1 MIVRSPDPDVVI
13 PDIPFAQYV
22 LRQTERL
29 AGKPALIDGVSGRT
43 YTYGDVAAAV
53 RRLAAGLSRRGFGKG
68 DVLALY
74 SPNCPEYPIVFLA
87 AALLGGTTTTIN
99 PMYTVEELAAQL
111 NDAGAKYLVAAPA
124 TVEKALEGQRRSRVE
139 EVFVLGEPL
148 TASATGATVTLT
160 GSRHGGF
167 VSRWLRRGQQTQQT
181 QQAPE
186 AAAQSE
192 SGAVPLVLLL
202 ADDGAVPAVDINAAE
217 DVVALPYSSGTTG
230 LAKGVMLTHRNLV
243 ANLCQMEPSGLVTER
258 DMVVGVLPFY
268 HIYGLTVILAQG
280 LANGATI
287 ISLPRFDFAQ
297 FLQTLQD
304 HRVTIGFVA
313 PPIMLALARQ
323 PLVDEYDLSHL
334 RIAMS
339 AAAPLAREVEETVAR
354 RLGCLVVQG
363 WGLTE
368 TSPDVTLSPIDA
380 ARLRLGSVG
389 RCVPNSE
396 CKVVDIAT
404 GEELGP
410 NQEGEI
416 WARGPQIMKGY
427 LNNPAATAAMLDGEG
442 WLHTGDIGYFD
453 EDGYFYIVDRLK
465 ELIKY
470 KGYQV
475 APAELE
481 GVLLTHPAVADA
493 AVIPSRDEEAG
504 EVPKAFVALKPGATV
519 GADELMAYVAERV
532 APYKRIRRLEFI
544 EQVPKSPS
552 GKILRRVLVERERAQ

>member
-1 MIVRSPDPDVVI
+1 MIVRSSDPDVVI
-13 PDIPFAQYV
+13 PDTPFAPYV
-22 LRQTERL
+22 LRQAERL
-29 AGKPALIDGVSGRT
+29 ADKPALIDGVDGYT
-43 YTYGDVAAAV
+43 YTYGEVAAIV

-68 DVLALY
+68 DVLALF
-74 SPNCPEYPIVFLA
+74 SPNCPEYPMVFLA
-87 AALLGGTTTTIN
+87 VALLGGTTTTIN
-99 PMYTVEELAAQL
+99 PTYTVNELVYQL
-111 NDAGAKYLVAAPA
+111 NDAGVRYLVAGPA
-124 TVEKALEGQRRSRVE
+124 VVDKALEGQRRSPVE
-139 EVFVLGEPL
+139 EVFVLGERL
-148 TASATGATVTLT
+148 AAGAAGSAAASG
-160 GSRHGGF
+160 GSSGGGSL
-167 VSRWLRRGQQTQQT
+167 VSRWLLRGL
-181 QQAPE
+181 
-186 AAAQSE
+186 AAKGQSARPA
-192 SGAVPLVLLL
+192 SGATPLIALL
-202 ADDGAVPAVDINAAE
+202 ANNETAPPLAIDVAE

-243 ANLCQMEPSGLVTER
+243 ANICQMESSGLVT
-258 DMVVGVLPFY
+258 DKDVVIGVLPFY

-287 ISLPRFDFAQ
+287 VSLPRFDFAQ

-304 HRVTIGFVA
+304 RRVTVGFMA
-313 PPIMLALARQ
+313 PPIMLTLARQ
-323 PLVDEYDLSHL
+323 PLVDNYDLSHL

-368 TSPDVTLSPIDA
+368 TSPDVTLSPVDA
-380 ARLRLGSVG
+380 ARVRLGSVG
-389 RCVPNSE
+389 RCIPNSE
-396 CKVVDIAT
+396 CKVVDITT
-404 GEELGP
+404 GAELGP

-427 LNNPAATAAMLDGEG
+427 LNNPAATANMLDGEG
-442 WLHTGDIGYFD
+442 WLHTGDIGYVD
-453 EDGYFYIVDRLK
+453 EDGYFFIVDRLK

-504 EVPKAFVALKPGATV
+504 EVPKAFVALKPGVTAY
-519 GADELMAYVAERV
+519 ADDLIAYVAMRV

-544 EQVPKSPS
+544 DQVPKSPS
-552 GKILRRVLVERERAQ
+552 GKILRRVLVERERAR

>member
-1 MIVRSPDPDVVI
+1 MIVRSPDPDIVI
-13 PDIPFAQYV
+13 PDTPFAPYV
-22 LRQTERL
+22 LRQAARL
-29 AGKPALIDGVSGRT
+29 ADKPALIDGVSDHT
-43 YTYGDVAAAV
+43 YTYGQVAAIV
-53 RRLAAGLSRRGFGKG
+53 RHLAAGLARRGFAKG
-68 DVLALY
+68 DVLALF
-74 SPNCPEYPIVFLA
+74 SPNCPEYPMVFLA

-99 PMYTVEELAAQL
+99 PTYTVDELAHQL
-111 NDAGAKYLVAAPA
+111 NDAGATYLVAGPSV
-124 TVEKALEGQRRSRVE
+124 VEKALAARERSRVE
-139 EVFVLGEPL
+139 EVFVLDEPL
-148 TASATGATVTLT
+148 AVGADASAAA
-160 GSRHGGF
+160 SAEPGGRRGLL
-167 VSRWLRRGQQTQQT
+167 SRWLRR
-181 QQAPE
+181 APAANTE
-186 AAAQSE
+186 SAPAAQLTP
-192 SGAVPLVLLL
+192 GATRLATLLTT
-202 ADDGAVPAVDINAAE
+202 DGAVPPVEINVAE

-243 ANLCQMEPSGLVTER
+243 ANLCQMEPSGLVTES
-258 DMVVGVLPFY
+258 DVVIGVLPFY

-287 ISLPRFDFAQ
+287 VCLPRFDFAQ

-304 HRVTIGFVA
+304 RRVTIGFVA
-313 PPIMLALARQ
+313 PPIMLALAKQ
-323 PLVDEYDLSHL
+323 PLVDNYDLSHL

-389 RCVPNSE
+389 QCVPNSE
-396 CKVVDIAT
+396 CKVVDITT
-404 GEELGP
+404 GAELGP

-416 WARGPQIMKGY
+416 CARGPQIMKGY
-427 LNNPAATAAMLDGEG
+427 LNNPVATANMLDDEG

-453 EDGYFYIVDRLK
+453 EDGHCFIVDRLK

-481 GVLLTHPAVADA
+481 AVLLTHPAVADA

-504 EVPKAFVALKPGATV
+504 EVPKAFVALKPGAAV

-552 GKILRRVLVERERAQ
+552 GKILRRVLVERERAT

>member
-1 MIVRSPDPDVVI
+1 MIVRSPKQDIVI
-13 PDIPFAQYV
+13 PDTSFTPYV
-22 LRQTERL
+22 LRKAGQL
-29 AGKPALIDGVSGRT
+29 ANKPALIDGVSGRA
-43 YTYGDVAAAV
+43 YTYGEMDAIVH
-53 RRLAAGLSRRGFGKG
+53 RLAAGLALRGFRKG
-68 DVLALY
+68 DVLAIF
-74 SPNCPEYPIVFLA
+74 SPNCPEYPMIFLA
-87 AALLGGTTTTIN
+87 VALLGGVTTTIN
-99 PMYTVEELAAQL
+99 PTYTLDELVYHL
-111 NDAGAKYLVAAPA
+111 NNAGARYLAVAPA
-124 TVEKALEGQRRSRVE
+124 SAEKALEGKRRSRVE
-139 EVFVLGEPL
+139 EVFVLGESLAADVVTPRGSGGGGRVRRWLLHGLGAKGHSAPAMRTTPGTTPL
-148 TASATGATVTLT
+148 TA
-160 GSRHGGF
+160 
-167 VSRWLRRGQQTQQT
+167 
-181 QQAPE
+181 
-186 AAAQSE
+186 
-192 SGAVPLVLLL
+192 LL
-202 ADDGAVPAVDINAAE
+202 ASDGAPPQVAIDAAE

-258 DMVVGVLPFY
+258 DVVIGVLPFF
-268 HIYGLTVILAQG
+268 HIYGLTVILAQS

-287 ISLPRFDFAQ
+287 VSLPRFDFAQ

-304 HRVTIGFVA
+304 QRVTVGFMA
-313 PPIMLALARQ
+313 PPIMLALAKQ
-323 PLVDEYDLSHL
+323 PLVDDYDLSHL

-339 AAAPLAREVEETVAR
+339 AAAPLSREVEETVAR

-380 ARLRLGSVG
+380 ERIRIGSVG
-389 RCVPNSE
+389 QCVPNSE

-404 GEELGP
+404 GAELGP

-427 LNNPAATAAMLDGEG
+427 LNNPAATADMLDSDG

-453 EDGYFYIVDRLK
+453 EDGYFFIVDRLK

-481 GVLLTHPAVADA
+481 GILLTHPKVADA
-493 AVIPSRDEEAG
+493 AVIPSNDEEAG
-504 EVPKAFVALKPGATV
+504 EVPKAFVALKPEATAD
-519 GADELMAYVAERV
+519 ADELMAYVAERV

-544 EQVPKSPS
+544 DQVPKSAS
-552 GKILRRVLVERERAQ
+552 GKILRRVLVERERAR